1 MSPAALLDRPT
12 RLSRAAQALGDVTR
26 RAILDRL
33 QGGERPA
40 GELARGFP
48 ISRPAVSQH
57 LRVLREAGLV
67 VERRDGRRRMYRLD
81 AAPLAELDAW
91 LATYRT
97 FWAAR
102 LADLKQVAEAAHA
115 SELEDPNPKDTP

>member
-1 MSPAALLDRPT
+1 MPHVLLE
-12 RLSRAAQALGDVTR
+12 RACHALGDPTR

-33 QGGERPA
+33 RERERPA

-67 VERRDGRRRMYRLD
+67 AERRDGRRRLYRLEP
-81 AAPLAELDAW
+81 APLAELDAW
-91 LATYRT
+91 LAGYRA
-97 FWAAR
+97 FWSAR
-102 LADLKQVAEAAHA
+102 LHDLKRVAEAV
-115 SELEDPNPKDTP
+115 ERGTQETETR